1 MNPGALVADGSLL
14 VAIPIAVLAGLI
26 SFLSPCVLPL
36 VPGYLGFIGGAV
48 APRPASAPE
57 LRSSGRISDFSRDR
71 VRKAAGSPV
80 SGPVTNA
87 GGVDASPAATATA
100 TAPTRSRLLLG
111 VLLFIAGFTV
121 VFMSVAMLGGT
132 LGRFL
137 LEYADIITRVL
148 GVVIIAMGLVFI
160 GVFGL
165 AQRTLRPQVRGN
177 LGLIGAPLLGVALGI
192 GWTPCIGPTLAVILG
207 MSFDAGSAGR
217 GALLGLA
224 YSLGLGIPFVLL
236 TLGFGWATRSVGFLR
251 RHIRVVNI
259 IGGVVLIVL
268 GLLMVTGIWTAIMSQ
283 LQGVFASVP
292 LPI

>member
-1 MNPGALVADGSLL
+1 MNPIDAVADGSLL
-14 VAIPIAVLAGLI
+14 IAIPIAVLAGLI

-48 APRPASAPE
+48 APRPAAPE
-57 LRSSGRISDFSRDR
+57 SRRIARSSEDSGENLRRSVESPTQD
-71 VRKAAGSPV
+71 AAV
-80 SGPVTNA
+80 AT
-87 GGVDASPAATATA
+87 DAA
-100 TAPTRSRLLLG
+100 APTRGRLLLG
-111 VLLFIAGFTV
+111 VVLFIAGFTA
-121 VFMSVAMLGGT
+121 VFMAVAMLGGT

-148 GVVIIAMGLVFI
+148 GVVIIALGLVFI

-165 AQRTLRPQVRGN
+165 AQRTVRPQVRSSA
-177 LGLIGAPLLGVALGI
+177 GLIGAPLLGVALGI

-207 MSFDAGSAGR
+207 MSFDQASAGR

-224 YSLGLGIPFVLL
+224 YSLGLGIPFILI

-251 RHIRVVNI
+251 RHIRLVNL
-259 IGGVVLIVL
+259 IGGGLLIVL
-268 GLLMVTGIWTAIMSQ
+268 GLLMVTGVWTAIMSQ

-292 LPI
+292 LPL